1 MKQSIGFIGAGMMGS
16 GICKSLLKAGHPVTV
31 IAHRNRA
38 PIDELVKLG
47 AREAKSAPEL
57 AKGVDIVMLCV
68 DRAETVE
75 RIISEITPVLRSGQ
89 FIIDVTTGKPET
101 SKRIA
106 AALATKG
113 VTYVDAPVTGG
124 PAQAAEGKLAI
135 LAGGSPEVF
144 EKLKPIFDTYTVQ
157 AILFGPTGAGITAKL
172 LNNFVTQSACQV
184 IMQAYRA
191 ARRNDV
197 NWDKL
202 YNAMLQGAARSGIA
216 RAHHRQCDQG
226 QLQRT
231 AVLHLQRRQGRRVC
245 RRLDRRR
252 SGRRAHPCG
261 GSGGAEAADRCRSR
275 RPLRQRDA
283 RPARLSARRGRRPF
297 TVNQGR

>member
-202 YNAMLQGAARSGIA
+202 YNAMLQGAARSGTLERIIGNAIKGNFRGQQFSISNAAKDVEYAGDLIGTDPDGA
-216 RAHHRQCDQG
+216 RIHS
-226 QLQRT
+226 
-231 AVLHLQRRQGRRVC
+231 AVLAALKRPINAGLGDRFVSEM
-245 RRLDRRR
+245 LDPEVERK
-252 SGRRAHPCG
+252 
-261 GSGGAEAADRCRSR
+261 
-275 RPLRQRDA
+275 A
-283 RPARLSARRGRRPF
+283 R
-297 TVNQGR
+297 

>member
-47 AREAKSAPEL
+47 AREVKSAPAL
-57 AKGVDIVMLCV
+57 SQGVDIVMLCV

-75 RIISEITPVLRSGQ
+75 RIISEITPALRSGQ

-172 LNNFVTQSACQV
+172 VNNFVTQSACQV

-202 YNAMLQGAARSGIA
+202 YNAMLQGAARSGTLERIIGNAIKGNYRGQQFSISNAAKDVEYAGDLIGTDPDGA
-216 RAHHRQCDQG
+216 RIHA
-226 QLQRT
+226 
-231 AVLHLQRRQGRRVC
+231 AVLSALKRPIDAGLGDRFVSEM
-245 RRLDRRR
+245 LDPEVERK
-252 SGRRAHPCG
+252 
-261 GSGGAEAADRCRSR
+261 
-275 RPLRQRDA
+275 A
-283 RPARLSARRGRRPF
+283 R
-297 TVNQGR
+297 

>member
-75 RIISEITPVLRSGQ
+75 RIVSEITPALRSGQ

-202 YNAMLQGAARSGIA
+202 YNAMLQGAARSGTLERIIGNAIKGNFRGQQFSISNAAKDVEYAGDLIGTDPDGA
-216 RAHHRQCDQG
+216 RIHA
-226 QLQRT
+226 
-231 AVLHLQRRQGRRVC
+231 AVLSALKRPINAGLGDRFVSEM
-245 RRLDRRR
+245 LDPEVERK
-252 SGRRAHPCG
+252 
-261 GSGGAEAADRCRSR
+261 
-275 RPLRQRDA
+275 A
-283 RPARLSARRGRRPF
+283 R
-297 TVNQGR
+297 

>member
-57 AKGVDIVMLCV
+57 AQGVDIVMLCV

-75 RIISEITPVLRSGQ
+75 RIISEITPALRSGQ

-202 YNAMLQGAARSGIA
+202 YNAMLQGAARSGTLERIIGNAIKGNYRGQQFSISNAAKDVEYAGDLIGTDPDGA
-216 RAHHRQCDQG
+216 RIHA
-226 QLQRT
+226 
-231 AVLHLQRRQGRRVC
+231 AVLSALKRPIDAGLGDRFVSEM
-245 RRLDRRR
+245 LDPEVERK
-252 SGRRAHPCG
+252 
-261 GSGGAEAADRCRSR
+261 
-275 RPLRQRDA
+275 A
-283 RPARLSARRGRRPF
+283 R
-297 TVNQGR
+297 

>member
-75 RIISEITPVLRSGQ
+75 RIVSEITPALRSGQ

-101 SKRIA
+101 SKGIA

-202 YNAMLQGAARSGIA
+202 YNAMLQGAARSGTLERIIGNAIKGNFRGQQFSISNAAKDVEYAGDLIGADPDGA
-216 RAHHRQCDQG
+216 RIHA
-226 QLQRT
+226 
-231 AVLHLQRRQGRRVC
+231 AVLSALKRPINAGLGDRFVSEM
-245 RRLDRRR
+245 LDPEVERK
-252 SGRRAHPCG
+252 
-261 GSGGAEAADRCRSR
+261 
-275 RPLRQRDA
+275 A
-283 RPARLSARRGRRPF
+283 R
-297 TVNQGR
+297 

>member
-16 GICKSLLKAGHPVTV
+16 GICKSLLKAGHPVMV

-38 PIDELVKLG
+38 PIDDLVKLG
-47 AREAKSAPEL
+47 AREVKSTAEL
-57 AKGVDIVMLCV
+57 AKGADIIMLCV

-75 RIISEITPVLRSGQ
+75 RIVGEIKPALRSGQ

-106 AALATKG
+106 ATLATG
-113 VTYVDAPVTGG
+113 GITYVDAPVTGG

-144 EKLKPIFDTYTVQ
+144 EKLKPIFDTYAVQ

-172 LNNFVTQSACQV
+172 LNNFVTQSACQI

-202 YNAMLQGAARSGIA
+202 YNAMLQGAARSGSLERIIGNAIKGNYRGQQFSISNAAKDVEYAGDLIGADPDGA
-216 RAHHRQCDQG
+216 RIHS
-226 QLQRT
+226 
-231 AVLHLQRRQGRRVC
+231 AVLAALKRPIDAGLGDRFVSEM
-245 RRLDRRR
+245 LDPEVERK
-252 SGRRAHPCG
+252 
-261 GSGGAEAADRCRSR
+261 
-275 RPLRQRDA
+275 A
-283 RPARLSARRGRRPF
+283 R
-297 TVNQGR
+297 

>member
-47 AREAKSAPEL
+47 AREVKSAPEL
-57 AKGVDIVMLCV
+57 AQGVDIVMLCV

-75 RIISEITPVLRSGQ
+75 RIISEITPALRSGQ

-202 YNAMLQGAARSGIA
+202 YNAMLQGAARSGTLERIIGNAIKGNYRGQQFSISNAAKDVEYAGDLIGTDPDGA
-216 RAHHRQCDQG
+216 RIHA
-226 QLQRT
+226 
-231 AVLHLQRRQGRRVC
+231 AVLSALKRPIDAGLGDRFVSEM
-245 RRLDRRR
+245 LDPEVERK
-252 SGRRAHPCG
+252 
-261 GSGGAEAADRCRSR
+261 
-275 RPLRQRDA
+275 A
-283 RPARLSARRGRRPF
+283 R
-297 TVNQGR
+297 